1 MSDGGEW
8 IRGRGLGRERLAAYL
23 ADYLTEL
30 GYTVEREEIAE
41 PPSSVVRAELKR
53 MNPAVPGAMR
63 QLQVRFTPTSGGT
76 AASWES
82 PREVLPAEHARVDRF
97 IRELLLHLERTVRTE
112 SHGTANL
119 QPVPSARLPWT
130 PSTPG
135 PRGPSAA
142 L

>member
-1 MSDGGEW
+1 MSVGGEW

-30 GYTVEREEIAE
+30 GYTVEREEVAE
-41 PPSSVVRAELKR
+41 PASSLVRAELKK

-82 PREVLPAEHARVDRF
+82 PTEVSPAEHARVDRF
-97 IRELLLHLERTVRTE
+97 VRELLLHLERTVRTE

-119 QPVPSARLPWT
+119 QSIPSARLPWS
-130 PSTPG
+130 PSRPA
-135 PRGPSAA
+135 PSGPSAV

>member
-1 MSDGGEW
+1 MSDGGDW

-41 PPSSVVRAELKR
+41 PASSLVRAELKK

-63 QLQVRFTPTSGGT
+63 TVRVRFTPTSGGT
-76 AASWES
+76 AARWES
-82 PREVLPAEHARVDRF
+82 PTEVAAEERARVDRF
-97 IRELLLHLERTVRTE
+97 LRELLLHLERTVRTE
-112 SHGTANL
+112 SHGTAKL
-119 QPVPSARLPWT
+119 QSAPTPHLPWSPPT
-130 PSTPG
+130 AGAPAPG
-135 PRGPSAA
+135 TS